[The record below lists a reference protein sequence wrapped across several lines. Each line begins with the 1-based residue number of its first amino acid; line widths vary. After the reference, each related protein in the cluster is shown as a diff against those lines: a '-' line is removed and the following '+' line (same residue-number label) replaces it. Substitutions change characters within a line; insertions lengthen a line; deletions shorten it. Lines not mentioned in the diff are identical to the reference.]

1 MYPAQFCGSEDV
13 LSLFLEIVQG
23 SQRGREFFVRLRHL
37 DSRAIT
43 SSLCRANTSIL
54 GRVST
59 SKLCRALTSLFCSP
73 VRASRKLFDHTSVS
87 LAKGVSQGYALGV
100 IGARNRL
107 KAIQK
112 SPSYRTRQP
121 PCRRGGFCALN

>member
-23 SQRGREFFVRLRHL
+23 SRRGREFFVRLRHL

-43 SSLCRANTSIL
+43 SSLCRAN
-54 GRVST
+54 T

-87 LAKGVSQGYALGV
+87 LAKGVSQGYAPPLH
-100 IGARNRL
+100 NRG
-107 KAIQK
+107 QFW
-112 SPSYRTRQP
+112 R
-121 PCRRGGFCALN
+121 